1 MSFVKPVGPDAV
13 KAVTYERGV
22 EDFTLA
28 CGTGCGSIAAALS
41 LSGLTSGGALTV
53 SMPGGEL
60 SVSLTNDAGA
70 IRDIYL
76 TGPTC
81 VVLEGEVSDELLEGL
96 CTTF

>member
-1 MSFVKPVGPDAV
+1 M
-13 KAVTYERGV
+13 
-22 EDFTLA
+22 
-28 CGTGCGSIAAALS
+28 
-41 LSGLTSGGALTV
+41 V

-60 SVSLTNDAGA
+60 SVSLTNDKGT

-81 VVLEGEVSDELLEGL
+81 VVLEGEVSDEMLEGL